1 MATIKKRIKD
11 KGNMAVWGRTLLLI
25 LLALTIVFPLYMTV
39 IIAFKQP
46 TEMTNDVSGALA
58 LPRHFSFQNFIQ
70 AIQTTDFFHTIGN
83 SLFITI
89 VTLIVVVIFH
99 SMAAYAIGRKMNKHK
114 SFNFLYLYF
123 ISGMFVPFS
132 MLMLP
137 LVKETSI
144 IGIDNKLGLI
154 ILYTVFFFPM
164 NLLLY
169 AGYLKNIPLALE
181 EAAYVDGATTW
192 TTFWKVIFPLLKPM
206 HATVIVLTA
215 LSVWNDVMTPLV
227 ILSGGSG
234 KDTTLPLA
242 QLLFQTQFGTNYN
255 LAFASYLLALV
266 PILILYLFAQK
277 QIINGV
283 VNGSVK

>member
-1 MATIKKRIKD
+1 MAAIKKRIKN

-58 LPRHFSFQNFIQ
+58 LPKHFSFQNFIQ

-154 ILYTVFFFPM
+154 ILYTVFFLPM

-169 AGYLKNIPLALE
+169 TGYLKNIPLALE

-192 TTFWKVIFPLLKPM
+192 TTFWKVIFLLLKPM

>member
-1 MATIKKRIKD
+1 MAAIKKRIKN

-58 LPRHFSFQNFIQ
+58 LPKHFSFQNFIQ

-169 AGYLKNIPLALE
+169 TISVGRSGLCRWGNDLDNILE
-181 EAAYVDGATTW
+181 SN
-192 TTFWKVIFPLLKPM
+192 
-206 HATVIVLTA
+206 
-215 LSVWNDVMTPLV
+215 LS
-227 ILSGGSG
+227 
-234 KDTTLPLA
+234 
-242 QLLFQTQFGTNYN
+242 
-255 LAFASYLLALV
+255 
-266 PILILYLFAQK
+266 
-277 QIINGV
+277 IIKTDACDSDRFN
-283 VNGSVK
+283 SIECLE

>member
-1 MATIKKRIKD
+1 M
-11 KGNMAVWGRTLLLI
+11 LI
-25 LLALTIVFPLYMTV
+25 LLALTIIFPLYMTV

-58 LPRHFSFQNFIQ
+58 LPKHFSFQNFIQ

-169 AGYLKNIPLALE
+169 TGYLKNIPLALE

>member
-1 MATIKKRIKD
+1 
-11 KGNMAVWGRTLLLI
+11 MAVWGRTLLLI

-58 LPRHFSFQNFIQ
+58 LPKHFSFQNFIQ

-169 AGYLKNIPLALE
+169 TGYLKNIPYALE

-215 LSVWNDVMTPLV
+215 LSVWNDVMTPLDYFKWWKWQGHNT
-227 ILSGGSG
+227 IL
-234 KDTTLPLA
+234 
-242 QLLFQTQFGTNYN
+242 
-255 LAFASYLLALV
+255 
-266 PILILYLFAQK
+266 
-277 QIINGV
+277 
-283 VNGSVK
+283 

>member
-169 AGYLKNIPLALE
+169 TWYLKNIPLALE